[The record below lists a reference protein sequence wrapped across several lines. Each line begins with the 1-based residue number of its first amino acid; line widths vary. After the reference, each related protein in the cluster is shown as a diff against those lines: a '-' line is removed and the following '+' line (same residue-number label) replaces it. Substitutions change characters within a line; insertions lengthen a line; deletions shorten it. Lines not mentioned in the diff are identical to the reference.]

1 MLPATL
7 VTGFFGMNTGGLPW
21 QQHPVGT
28 SFATIV
34 AVGSSAVVYV
44 VLRLAGFM
52 RR

>member
-7 VTGFFGMNTGGLPW
+7 VTGYFGMNTGGLPW

-28 SFATIV
+28 VFATLIAIGASV
-34 AVGSSAVVYV
+34 AVYLA
-44 VLRLAGFM
+44 LRLAGFM